1 MTILKKIL
9 FFFCSVARAE
19 FEWANPVLIAPKV
32 EKIIIIRRRKRI
44 LLDIFLFLKICYFL
58 FVEERRGGLCAPFG
72 RNQRLL

>member
-44 LLDIFLFLKICYFL
+44 L
-58 FVEERRGGLCAPFG
+58 
-72 RNQRLL
+72 